1 MEKITVAHFTKTFGL
16 KGEIRAYSM
25 TDFPAERFQIGR
37 HFFAVNS
44 QTKEEKELTLKSVR
58 PQGPLYVFSFE
69 EVPSIEESELLQG
82 WDLTMDKEEATLPEG
97 MYRLSDLIGCKI
109 VDEESHELGVVIDV
123 LSNAPTKNL
132 KIKKP
137 DGKCFYCPFI
147 DEFVPTVDLNEKK
160 ITIHVVE
167 GLL

>member
-1 MEKITVAHFTKTFGL
+1 M
-16 KGEIRAYSM
+16 
-25 TDFPAERFQIGR
+25 
-37 HFFAVNS
+37 
-44 QTKEEKELTLKSVR
+44 TLKSVR

-147 DEFVPTVDLNEKK
+147 DEFVPTVDLNKK
-160 ITIHVVE
+160 TITIHVVE